1 MQKPALSRTQ
11 LLALKKTPQRKPS
24 PNHLSVENPA
34 VDDYSMEALGRRLR
48 IARIRRNLAIW
59 EIALVTGFNRNTI
72 SALEHGHEGTSMA
85 VLWAVLTFFKQQEI
99 MASIADPDKDDYG
112 KCLEE
117 WMRSGRSKPIVKPY
131 TRSSRPLLDW

>member
-99 MASIADPDKDDYG
+99 MASIADPDKDDCG

-117 WMRSGRSKPIVKPY
+117 LMRSRRSKPIVKPY
-131 TRSSRPLLDW
+131 TR